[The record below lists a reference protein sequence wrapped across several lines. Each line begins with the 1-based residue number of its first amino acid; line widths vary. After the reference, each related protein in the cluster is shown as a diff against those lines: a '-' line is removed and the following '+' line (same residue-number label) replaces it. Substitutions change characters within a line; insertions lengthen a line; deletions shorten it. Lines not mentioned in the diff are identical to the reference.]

1 MPFLP
6 PPLPRFHQIRF
17 ASSPHRFISTRFQQ
31 IRLASQPTYF
41 RPPRAPGFTPWALL
55 ENSRFHL
62 LGPLRKLQVSP
73 TLGFLASCSPFH
85 QHSVSADPV
94 CLPAL
99 PRFIGTR
106 LQEVQVSPTLGP
118 SSAPGFT
125 YFGPPRALQ
134 VSPKLGSL
142 ERSWFHLF
150 RAPFESSRFHPLRP
164 PSRALQ
170 VSPTLNPFKRGGLQ
184 VSPTLGCLG
193 SARFHLLR
201 ELQVLLTW
209 DPFGGSRFHLYIRLC
224 MCLEASPCLVGPLG
238 SN

>member
-1 MPFLP
+1 MLVKRCPSSP

-134 VSPKLGSL
+134 VSPKLGLLGALLVSL
-142 ERSWFHLF
+142 ISG
-150 RAPFESSRFHPLRP
+150 P
-164 PSRALQ
+164 
-170 VSPTLNPFKRGGLQ
+170 
-184 VSPTLGCLG
+184 
-193 SARFHLLR
+193 LR
-201 ELQVLLTW
+201 ELQVS
-209 DPFGGSRFHLYIRLC
+209 PRFGPPRERFRFHQL
-224 MCLEASPCLVGPLG
+224 
-238 SN
+238 